1 MQPCIGGFRVCFG
14 LLSLVRSF
22 YLETGQSEELFFY
35 PALTFLPIATVVEE
49 VDGALWMGGIRGVD
63 RIVILRRPAR
73 DSSFATRCQS
83 VASRPSLSSRALST
97 GVSGLGRLTPF
108 YYCGP

>member
-1 MQPCIGGFRVCFG
+1 MVTQQCINGFKVFCFG

-49 VDGALWMGGIRGVD
+49 VDGALWMGDFMGAD
-63 RIVILRRPAR
+63 RIVVFEEASAR
-73 DSSFATRCQS
+73 
-83 VASRPSLSSRALST
+83 
-97 GVSGLGRLTPF
+97 
-108 YYCGP
+108 